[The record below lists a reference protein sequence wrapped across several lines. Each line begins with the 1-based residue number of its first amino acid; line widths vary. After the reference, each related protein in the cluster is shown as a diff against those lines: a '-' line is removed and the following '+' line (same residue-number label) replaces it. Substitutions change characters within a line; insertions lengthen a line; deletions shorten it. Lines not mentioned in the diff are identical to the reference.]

1 MIDLVR
7 IDYDKDK
14 DSINMNKVSDFIH
27 SIQADIAPLSEEINK
42 QKGVLAVKIFSN
54 ERMAYSI
61 ENVSQETAQ
70 KIRDLTTPPAP

>member
-27 SIQADIAPLSEEINK
+27 SIQADLAELSEEINK
-42 QKGVLAVKIFSN
+42 QKGVLVIKIFSS
-54 ERMAYSI
+54 ERMTYAI
-61 ENVSQETAQ
+61 ENVSDETVK
-70 KIRDLTTPPAP
+70 KIAELTKPPAP